1 MQPLPAPVALS
12 TSATT
17 ILASTALAIA
27 TAKVAMATTTAA
39 VAAIVRAAILAL
51 ALASPQENTP
61 TLTKA
66 TAAQLSPY
74 ATTKVQALRLSLAT
88 APQLTATIA
97 IVTTIAI
104 TVLTK

>member
-1 MQPLPAPVALS
+1 
-12 TSATT
+12 
-17 ILASTALAIA
+17 
-27 TAKVAMATTTAA
+27 MATTTAA
-39 VAAIVRAAILAL
+39 AVAAIAMAATLVL
-51 ALASPQENTP
+51 ALASTQENTP

-66 TAAQLSPY
+66 TAAPLSPY

-104 TVLTK
+104 TVLSK